1 MPAPIVIPVRQR
13 TPAWHAARLNGI
25 GSSEAAILTGDAP
38 WGSITELYAVK
49 AGIIDPPTIDTP
61 ATEWGIRLEDVV
73 AGWWA
78 ESTGKKVR
86 RANQLLRHHSIPWML
101 ASLDRRVVGENAI
114 LEVKTRRYA
123 DEEWG
128 PAGSAEIPVHYIEQV
143 QWQLGVTGC
152 DVAYVAVLFAGSDP
166 RPYEIPR
173 DQPMIDAL
181 VELGAAF
188 WQCVESGTP
197 PQAVARNDRPAVIP
211 LHDGEIEADE
221 TLALGIEGVHNLRAE
236 IKQRKEDLTA
246 AEDAVKTLLGDY
258 TAARAGA
265 YRATYKPQADR
276 HSVTWELVASAY
288 RKRLAEVDPTFDA
301 ESIESLFTTVRPGN
315 RPLLVTLR
323 EESVNAA

>member
-1 MPAPIVIPVRQR
+1 MTAPLVIPVRQR
-13 TPAWHAARLNGI
+13 TPAWRAARLLGI
-25 GSSEAAILTGDAP
+25 GSSEIAVIVGDAP
-38 WGSITELYAVK
+38 WGDVTRLYAAKV
-49 AGIIDPPTIDTP
+49 GIIDPPEVSTP
-61 ATEWGIRLEDVV
+61 QTVWGQRLEDVV

-78 ESTGKKVR
+78 ESTGKKIR

-181 VELGAAF
+181 MELGAAF

-236 IKQRKEDLTA
+236 IKQRKEDLSA
-246 AEDAVKTLLGDY
+246 AEEAVKTLIGDY
-258 TAARAGA
+258 TAVRAGA
-265 YRATYKPQADR
+265 YRALYKPQKDGVKVAHD
-276 HSVTWELVASAY
+276 LIASAY